1 MADKNTSTTTG
12 DNLLSTLFQR
22 KAIAT
27 LHEKCMF
34 YRVAQ
39 KFSMP
44 QREGT
49 TMVFNGWRKI
59 AAASSTL
66 AEASSNSAVNLS
78 SRKVTATIASYG
90 RHAKITDLAEYVS
103 VIGPMEGAVR
113 ELTHSATLTQ
123 DNVCQL
129 AIFKNDLNQ
138 VGQISTTKSRLLSA
152 WFGAS
157 VSSFCANTGTTG
169 NSRQFG
175 FPVVLGTS
183 AATLSAGTNL
193 SVSSTPGP
201 ILVRKMVARL
211 KRLAVEPFANG
222 AYIGI
227 THPNWISGLY
237 SNADYKQYV
246 VNYAE
251 GPRESMFKSSPSHRI
266 HGVEIYESPNAPRY
280 ASSALSC
287 TPLFVCGQGAL
298 GVVELGPDSFKII
311 IKRPGPETVSEPYD
325 LNMTVAYKMRS
336 VAVVLDPSCGCLG
349 LVNEKL

>member
-1 MADKNTSTTTG
+1 MSDSNTSIVTG

-27 LHEKCMF
+27 LHEKCMY
-34 YRVAQ
+34 YRVAD
-39 KFSMP
+39 KFAMP
-44 QREGT
+44 QREGQV
-49 TMVFNGWRKI
+49 MVFNGWRKI
-59 AAASSTL
+59 AAASTNL
-66 AEASSNSAVNLS
+66 AEASSNAAVNLS

-90 RHAKITDLAEYVS
+90 RHCKITDLAEYIS
-103 VIGPMEGAVR
+103 VIGPMEGAMQ

-123 DNVCQL
+123 DNVVQL
-129 AIFKNDLNQ
+129 AVFKNVLAQ
-138 VGQISTTKSRLLSA
+138 VGQNGDVKAKLLSA
-152 WFGAS
+152 WFGAPA
-157 VSSFCANTGTTG
+157 SSFCANTGTAAR
-169 NSRQFG
+169 SRQFG
-175 FPVVLGTS
+175 FPVVFGTS
-183 AATLSAGTNL
+183 AGALSAGTTL
-193 SVSSTPGP
+193 SVSSMPGP
-201 ILVRKMVARL
+201 IVIRKMVARL
-211 KRLAVEPFANG
+211 KRLAAEPFANG

-227 THPNWISGLY
+227 AHPNWISGLY

-251 GPRESMFKSSPSHRI
+251 GPRESFFKSSPSHRI

-298 GVVELGPDSFKII
+298 GVVELGGESFKII
-311 IKRPGPETVSEPYD
+311 VKRPGPETVSEPYD

-336 VAVVLDPSCGCLG
+336 VAVVLNPSCGVIG